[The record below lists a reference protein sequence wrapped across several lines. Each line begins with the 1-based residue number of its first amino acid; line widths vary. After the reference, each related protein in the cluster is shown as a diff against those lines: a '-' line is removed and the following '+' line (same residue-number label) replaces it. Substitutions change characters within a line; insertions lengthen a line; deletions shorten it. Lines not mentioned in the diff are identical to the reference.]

1 MLICQAREK
10 GRYVLSLPVLSLA
23 VLGLSC
29 LFACTE
35 GGATSPARVPN
46 PQRLHL
52 IISFEQISPVLL
64 LTASSHIHQLV
75 ISQPPLAFGT
85 YSCSFGDDCYFHPHS
100 RYFANKHAVLVR
112 DSMAGPK
119 DNTVRDMLRKS
130 VIKKASAQNA
140 ISNHERDTE
149 PISRVADDM
158 ALGMKISTSTSGQTS
173 AIGTGEETDKARP
186 TTRDPRPPLT
196 D

>member
-1 MLICQAREK
+1 
-10 GRYVLSLPVLSLA
+10 
-23 VLGLSC
+23 
-29 LFACTE
+29 
-35 GGATSPARVPN
+35 
-46 PQRLHL
+46 
-52 IISFEQISPVLL
+52 
-64 LTASSHIHQLV
+64 
-75 ISQPPLAFGT
+75 
-85 YSCSFGDDCYFHPHS
+85 
-100 RYFANKHAVLVR
+100 
-112 DSMAGPK
+112 MAGPK